1 VIRAYLY
8 LVSTSVRNALAQR
21 LKRLRQ
27 PKYLFG
33 ALAGA
38 AYFYFFV
45 FRHAFRIHAA
55 GPAPAMP
62 MPAEAASLFE
72 PLTALVLLVII
83 LLHWLFGR
91 ARAAL
96 QFSEAEVAFLFP
108 APVPRRS
115 LIHFKLLRS
124 QLGILVSAF
133 FLTLLFRRGSGP
145 AVTHAAGWWIMLST
159 LNLHA
164 LGASFARERLLDFGV
179 NPVRQRLLVGGIVI
193 LLAAGSW
200 FVVRQTMP
208 ALTDAD
214 VANFSAVA
222 RYANRVLEQ
231 PPLGWVLLPFR
242 WLVRPFYATDAA
254 AFALAFGPAALL
266 LAAHYF
272 WVVRSNVAFE
282 EASAELAAKRA
293 QQVAAIR
300 AGDWRAGRQAPRK
313 PKPEPFPLAPHGWTP
328 LAFLWKNLIALGP
341 LYRLRT
347 WLIACVVVVGLTSWL
362 AASPERQ
369 PFLVM
374 SLSLSTGLGIAL
386 VFMGP
391 MFMRREIQTTL
402 PNLDVTKAYPL
413 AGWRLVLGQ
422 LLTPITLLTLAEW
435 LLLLTI
441 VLSLRGAHKIP
452 GGSFATLATGAAGV
466 GLLVPALCGLM
477 LCVPYAGVLYFPAW
491 GQAMPGAGGGGIELM
506 GQRLIFMAGYLIVLV
521 VALLPAAAVG
531 GLAFFVA
538 YELIGKITA
547 IVLTTLLA
555 AGVLGAELAGAV
567 WWLGEKIDR
576 FDLST
581 EMPR

>member
-8 LVSTSVRNALAQR
+8 LVFTSVRNSLAHR
-21 LKRLRQ
+21 FKRLRQ

-45 FRHAFRIHAA
+45 FRHVFRTSSA
-55 GPAPAMP
+55 GQAQSLP

-72 PLTALVLLVII
+72 PLTALGLLFIVI
-83 LLHWLFGR
+83 LYWLFGR

-108 APVPRRS
+108 APVPRHS

-133 FLTLLFRRGSGP
+133 FLTLLFRRGSGS
-145 AVTHAAGWWIMLST
+145 AVAHATGWWIMLST
-159 LNLHA
+159 LNLHE
-164 LGASFARERLLDFGV
+164 LGASFARERLLDFGL
-179 NPVRQRLLVGGIVI
+179 NPVRRRLLVGGLVVA
-193 LLAAGSW
+193 LAAGSW
-200 FVVRQTMP
+200 FAVRQAVPPMS
-208 ALTDAD
+208 DRD
-214 VANFSAVA
+214 VASFSAMA
-222 RYANRVLEQ
+222 HYANRVLEH
-231 PPLGWVLLPFR
+231 PPVSWVLMPFR
-242 WLVRPFYATDAA
+242 WAVRPYFAADAMS
-254 AFALAFGPAALL
+254 FTLALGPAALL

-272 WVVRSNVAFE
+272 WVVRSNVSFE
-282 EASAELAAKRA
+282 EASAELAARRA
-293 QQVAAIR
+293 RQIAAMR
-300 AGDWRAGRQAPRK
+300 AGDWRAGSLPPRK
-313 PKPEPFPLAPHGWTP
+313 PKPEPFRLAPHGWTP

-341 LYRLRT
+341 FYRLRT
-347 WLIACVVVVGLTSWL
+347 WLIACAVVVVLTSWL

-374 SLSLSTGLGIAL
+374 CLSLATGLGIAL

-391 MFMRREIQTTL
+391 MFMRREIQQTL

-413 AGWRLVLGQ
+413 TGWRLVVGQ
-422 LLTPITLLTLAEW
+422 LLTPVTLLTLVEW

-441 VLSLRGAHKIP
+441 VFSLRGAHKIP
-452 GGSFATLATGAAGV
+452 GASFAAIATGAAGL
-466 GLLVPALCGLM
+466 GLLVPLLCGLM

-506 GQRLIFMAGYLIVLV
+506 GQRLIFTAGYLVVLV
-521 VALLPAAAVG
+521 VALLPAAVAG

-538 YELIGKITA
+538 SQLIGPVLA
-547 IVLTTLLA
+547 IVVTTLLA
-555 AGVLGAELAGAV
+555 AGVLAFELAGAV
-567 WWLGEKIDR
+567 WWLGEKVDR